1 MDSTTSLTWPTPG
14 EAPAPTID
22 AKPPAQAEAKPQAA
36 KRPRSRAIVGR
47 LTSLDAFRGLTIF
60 GMLLVNNIAL
70 DTATPKQLS
79 HAMWN
84 EGVHFADLVFP
95 WFLLIMGVAIPYA
108 AAAFKKKGL
117 PLWRYDLKVIGR
129 AATLVLLGCLIDS
142 SLLRRPIFDM
152 GVLQILGLA
161 YLVGAL
167 LYELPLERRLILA
180 GGFLLAH
187 WAMIRFLPVPGV
199 GAGVFTP
206 EQNVIR
212 HFDRIYLEQ
221 LHLRG
226 IISVIPTSALVL
238 IGTALGDVL
247 RRDAWAPMRKVA
259 YLLAGGVALV
269 LAGLLWNTDL
279 PFNKPYW
286 TASYIVYAAGLGA
299 MLLGMFYLLIDV
311 NGWRAWA
318 FPLVV
323 FGMNAI
329 VAYVVP
335 ILVKI
340 DMFQQWTWKMAD
352 GSILPLDQA
361 AMHDF
366 FVRFGRIP
374 GGWLYTF
381 AYITVW
387 WLVLLW
393 MYRKRI
399 FLRI

>member
-1 MDSTTSLTWPTPG
+1 MESSTTATLPAPS
-14 EAPAPTID
+14 EAPAPPVD
-22 AKPPAQAEAKPQAA
+22 AEPAPQAQAKPQAA
-36 KRPRSRAIVGR
+36 EWPRHKAIIGR
-47 LTSLDAFRGLTIF
+47 LTSLDAFRGLTIL

-117 PLWRYDLKVIGR
+117 SLWRYDLKVVGR
-129 AATLVLLGCLIDS
+129 AAVLVLLGCLIDS
-142 SLLRRPIFDM
+142 SLLRRPVFDM

-180 GGFLLAH
+180 GAFLLAH
-187 WAMIRFLPVPGV
+187 WATIRFVPIPGV
-199 GAGVFTP
+199 GAGIFTP

-238 IGTALGDVL
+238 IGAALGDVL
-247 RRDAWAPMRKVA
+247 RRDAWAPMRKAA
-259 YLLAGGVALV
+259 YLFAGGVALV
-269 LAGLLWNTDL
+269 LAGVLWNTDL

-286 TASYIVYAAGLGA
+286 TSSYIVYAAGLGA
-299 MLLGMFYLLIDV
+299 ILLGMLYLLIDV

-329 VAYVVP
+329 IAYVVP

-340 DMFQQWTWKMAD
+340 YIFQQWTWKMPD
-352 GSILPLDQA
+352 GSVLPLEQA
-361 AMHDF
+361 AMHGF

-374 GGWLYTF
+374 GGWLFTF
-381 AYITVW
+381 AYIIFW

-399 FLRI
+399 FVRV